1 METQAVGAESISL
14 DVVKRVF
21 AAFDV
26 DLAETRNERTNELL
40 ASMMAGLLSGE
51 GSIPADLVRRAL
63 AAYEVDLA
71 VKKPFFSEKTGRR
84 FTWTLLQKASTW
96 DGDVSMVKA
105 LLAVGCE
112 LDSDLLHFAAGNGH
126 VDVVHVLLEAGADA
140 MHVNGFGWTALNFAI
155 FSGELAAVQVLL
167 DAGIDINAR
176 DGEGRTPLENA
187 LYYGQRTCLEPLLR
201 AGATFDDESLAG
213 IEREGPLP
221 VGPNWNS
228 RDRDSAWRYM
238 DRVQAAGGY
247 DQLVRTY
254 RRVLTAPR
262 SCLVK
267 YLEFRFGRPAP
278 ADLVPSVLEFW
289 KPPGGG

>member
-105 LLAVGCE
+105 LLA
-112 LDSDLLHFAAGNGH
+112 
-126 VDVVHVLLEAGADA
+126 
-140 MHVNGFGWTALNFAI
+140 
-155 FSGELAAVQVLL
+155 
-167 DAGIDINAR
+167 
-176 DGEGRTPLENA
+176 
-187 LYYGQRTCLEPLLR
+187 
-201 AGATFDDESLAG
+201 
-213 IEREGPLP
+213 
-221 VGPNWNS
+221 
-228 RDRDSAWRYM
+228 
-238 DRVQAAGGY
+238 AAGGY

>member
-105 LLAVGCE
+105 R
-112 LDSDLLHFAAGNGH
+112 S
-126 VDVVHVLLEAGADA
+126 
-140 MHVNGFGWTALNFAI
+140 
-155 FSGELAAVQVLL
+155 S
-167 DAGIDINAR
+167 
-176 DGEGRTPLENA
+176 
-187 LYYGQRTCLEPLLR
+187 
-201 AGATFDDESLAG
+201 
-213 IEREGPLP
+213 
-221 VGPNWNS
+221 
-228 RDRDSAWRYM
+228 RDSAWRYM